1 MLTRLATRSPPTSA
15 GLTKCVM
22 PKRSPQAF
30 FSGLRSTPMIMS
42 APTRRRPWM
51 TFNPMPPSP
60 NTMHLAPGST
70 FAVFDAGRHAAA
82 DVAHLVEWRVFA
94 DFGNGDFRQN
104 RKIGEGRTTH
114 IVVKFRPADREAR
127 HAVRHD
133 ALPLRRANGGAEV
146 GFPRQAGR
154 AIAAL
159 GRVERNDMV
168 AFFDRG
174 HAGPTIDDHARTL

>member
-1 MLTRLATRSPPTSA
+1 MLTRWATRSPPTSA

-42 APTRRRPWM
+42 VPTRRRPWM

-60 NTMHLAPGST
+60 NTMHLAPGLDLRGVDHG
-70 FAVFDAGRHAAA
+70 ADAGRHAAA

-127 HAVRHD
+127 RAVRHD
-133 ALPLRRANGGAEV
+133 ALPLCRANGGAEV

-154 AIAAL
+154 TIAAL
-159 GRVERNDMV
+159 GRVER
-168 AFFDRG
+168 
-174 HAGPTIDDHARTL
+174 

>member
-1 MLTRLATRSPPTSA
+1 
-15 GLTKCVM
+15 
-22 PKRSPQAF
+22 
-30 FSGLRSTPMIMS
+30 
-42 APTRRRPWM
+42 
-51 TFNPMPPSP
+51 
-60 NTMHLAPGST
+60 
-70 FAVFDAGRHAAA
+70 
-82 DVAHLVEWRVFA
+82 VEWRVFA

-114 IVVKFRPADREAR
+114 IVVKLRPADREAR
-127 HAVRHD
+127 RAVRHD

-174 HAGPTIDDHARTL
+174 HAGPKIDDHARTSWPRMAGKSPSGSAPDKVNSSVWQMPVALISTRTSPARGPSSCTVVTSSGLL